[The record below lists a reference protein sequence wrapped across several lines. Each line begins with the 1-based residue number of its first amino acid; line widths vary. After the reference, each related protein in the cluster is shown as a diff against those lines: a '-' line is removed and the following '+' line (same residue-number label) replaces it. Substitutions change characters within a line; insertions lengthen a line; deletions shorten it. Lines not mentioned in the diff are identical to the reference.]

1 MKYYRPIYCKGLA
14 NHLQTG
20 KSSTYSHAVQTPHT
34 NDVQRLFS
42 YSDGA
47 AAHKKSRRLQV
58 LFTYPFVIN
67 PMIQTPLIEGPNVR
81 ILDNILS
88 YQQVTYDDMKS
99 TICSPVRGYIVP
111 HIKLTC
117 LHPNADFGSL
127 NMQQE
132 KKVKTLI
139 SLILITLVTTSF
151 SIAQS
156 NEETDSVLVAK
167 AEIENSAD
175 RNIFTDGESPSDI
188 SLLVKNELKLEK
200 HPDQIYESPSLKAED
215 LPLVMSSADKRTMS
229 VVIPPFLYFKK
240 QF

>member
-1 MKYYRPIYCKGLA
+1 M
-14 NHLQTG
+14 
-20 KSSTYSHAVQTPHT
+20 
-34 NDVQRLFS
+34 
-42 YSDGA
+42 
-47 AAHKKSRRLQV
+47 
-58 LFTYPFVIN
+58 
-67 PMIQTPLIEGPNVR
+67 
-81 ILDNILS
+81 
-88 YQQVTYDDMKS
+88 
-99 TICSPVRGYIVP
+99 
-111 HIKLTC
+111 C

-127 NMQQE
+127 NIQQE

-175 RNIFTDGESPSDI
+175 RNIFTDGEGPSDI
-188 SLLVKNELKLEK
+188 SLLVKNELKPENN
-200 HPDQIYESPSLKAED
+200 PDQIYESPSLKAED

-229 VVIPPFLYFKK
+229 IVLPPFLYFKK